1 MLVSLLIAWLV
12 TAVSLY
18 LIALLSQFTGVEI
31 EDFKKALISAAV
43 FGIVNALIRPI
54 LALIIAPATLIFA
67 GSFVSF
73 ILNVAMFALAAK
85 LVEGF
90 RLRWGVW
97 SAIIGALALSFINSI
112 LFEFLGQVGIR

>member
-31 EDFKKALISAAV
+31 NDFKKALISAAV
-43 FGIVNALIRPI
+43 FGIVNALVRPI
-54 LALIIAPATLIFA
+54 LELISLPITLIFS

-73 ILNVAMFALAAK
+73 IINVAMFALAAK
-85 LVEGF
+85 LVVGF
-90 RLRWGVW
+90 RLRWGFW
-97 SAIIGALALSFINSI
+97 SAVIGALALSFINSV